1 MTHGHRNASHGMRGL
16 RIAVVLLLLA
26 ALVLFSGCAT
36 RGHNGT
42 SNQPGQQ
49 TTGQQHTGQPT
60 GSGQNSGSNNSAA
73 QQVQDADQQ
82 VQDATQGIDSAQND
96 ANSSDTQAGQE
107 SDIVP

>member
-1 MTHGHRNASHGMRGL
+1 MTHGHRSHWMRGL
-16 RIAVVLLLLA
+16 RIAVVLLMLT
-26 ALVLFSGCAT
+26 ALVLFSGCTA
-36 RGHNGT
+36 RGGHNGV

-49 TTGQQHTGQPT
+49 TTGQQTPGQNGDTGQ
-60 GSGQNSGSNNSAA
+60 NNGSNNSAA

-82 VQDATQGIDSAQND
+82 VQDAMQGIDSAQND